1 MPDTIGAVRTIRNFY
16 IFDQMAT
23 ISGLPFCQSNNP
35 EIGQMGFFW
44 LSIHEE
50 KNGFHTMQAA
60 RLATQS

>member
-23 ISGLPFCQSNNP
+23 LSGSPYCQSVNP
-35 EIGQMGFFW
+35 EIGQTDFFDNG
-44 LSIHEE
+44 HEE
-50 KNGFHTMQAA
+50 KPTLLTTQVE